1 MQIHGHRGARGR
13 RPENT
18 LAALA
23 YALENG
29 ADGVEVDVCVTA
41 DDRVVL
47 HHDLRLNPAH
57 TRGARGEKISG
68 DALPAIREL
77 SLAELRR
84 YDVGAA
90 DNPDGARCVVPTLE
104 ECLEFLSAE
113 KTKGAVL
120 NLEMKGNWKLAREYP
135 KSVFAR
141 AQNRLLP
148 APERYVSLVLECL
161 RRMKFPPERLLL
173 QSFDWRLMLL
183 AKKLR
188 PELNIGLT
196 MEVEPSEKFSPPQL
210 VKQHGG
216 DVWSCEHTRL
226 REASVAEAHSLGL
239 EVCAWTVNDAAA
251 MRRLWGWGVDVITT
265 DDPKGC
271 RGVSGADTQQ

>member
-29 ADGVEVDVCVTA
+29 ADGVEVDVCVTK

-57 TRGARGEKISG
+57 TRDARGEKISG
-68 DALPAIREL
+68 NELPAIREL
-77 SLAELRR
+77 SLTELQS
-84 YDVGAA
+84 YDIGAA
-90 DNPDGARCVVPTLE
+90 DNPDGARCRVPTLE
-104 ECLEFLSAE
+104 ECLEFLFSKSE
-113 KTKGAVL
+113 AVL

-161 RRMKFPPERLLL
+161 RRMKFPPARVLL

-188 PELNIGLT
+188 PELKIGLT

-226 REASVAEAHSLGL
+226 RETAVAEAHSLGL

-251 MRRLWGWGVDVITT
+251 MRRLRGGGWM
-265 DDPKGC
+265 
-271 RGVSGADTQQ
+271 